1 VLDRALAVV
10 IADLQ
15 ASILHEHLKFVP
27 LVEAVVELLL
37 PKAMLLARLASLD
50 PMARKSAILA
60 SRLRCDST
68 LAPNMS
74 KSPFVRRFQLGL
86 SHPDHAGLCEG
97 YLTLT
102 PPQCSHLL
110 LIASSDIEKPWE
122 LLSQNFG
129 FLRARP

>member
-1 VLDRALAVV
+1 MV

-37 PKAMLLARLASLD
+37 PKARLLAPLASLD

-74 KSPFVRRFQLGL
+74 KSRFGTAF
-86 SHPDHAGLCEG
+86 SIGIVP
-97 YLTLT
+97 
-102 PPQCSHLL
+102 S
-110 LIASSDIEKPWE
+110 
-122 LLSQNFG
+122 
-129 FLRARP
+129 